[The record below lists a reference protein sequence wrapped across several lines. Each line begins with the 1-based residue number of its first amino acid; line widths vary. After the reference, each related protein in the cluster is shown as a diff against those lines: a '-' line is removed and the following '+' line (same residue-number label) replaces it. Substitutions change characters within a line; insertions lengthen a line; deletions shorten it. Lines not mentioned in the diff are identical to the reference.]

1 MRKIHA
7 KQAESQ
13 TPKYEKREKKNNG
26 KWINVILVLCLVAM
40 VFCGYQIYA
49 IYEEQARGNELNKQM
64 EVYVEYTPVDTQGQT
79 ETEGSPLIVDFAA
92 LQQKNS
98 EICGW
103 ILFEDSVI
111 NYPVVRGSDN
121 DYYLTHTSSKDK
133 NNCGAIFMDYH
144 NSADFMDSKT
154 IIYGHR
160 MNNGTMFASL
170 LEYRSQEY
178 YEQHPYGLL
187 ATPEKTYVLQV
198 FAAKEIED
206 DLDNYRTSFTS
217 LEDFCQDIQMLSEDS
232 FIETGVEVQKEDHV
246 VMLSTCVKGD
256 HGKRFVVLARLVD
269 YESYVF

>member
-98 EICGW
+98 EIAVG
-103 ILFEDSVI
+103 F
-111 NYPVVRGSDN
+111 
-121 DYYLTHTSSKDK
+121 YLK
-133 NNCGAIFMDYH
+133 I
-144 NSADFMDSKT
+144 
-154 IIYGHR
+154 
-160 MNNGTMFASL
+160 
-170 LEYRSQEY
+170 
-178 YEQHPYGLL
+178 
-187 ATPEKTYVLQV
+187 V
-198 FAAKEIED
+198 
-206 DLDNYRTSFTS
+206 
-217 LEDFCQDIQMLSEDS
+217 
-232 FIETGVEVQKEDHV
+232 
-246 VMLSTCVKGD
+246 
-256 HGKRFVVLARLVD
+256 
-269 YESYVF
+269 

>member
-1 MRKIHA
+1 M
-7 KQAESQ
+7 
-13 TPKYEKREKKNNG
+13 
-26 KWINVILVLCLVAM
+26 
-40 VFCGYQIYA
+40 
-49 IYEEQARGNELNKQM
+49 
-64 EVYVEYTPVDTQGQT
+64 
-79 ETEGSPLIVDFAA
+79 
-92 LQQKNS
+92 
-98 EICGW
+98 
-103 ILFEDSVI
+103 I